1 MFFHGQFIL
10 TTLGHNFSFSVLK
23 SREKAKDD
31 SSRLRFL
38 MSLKGQVLRW
48 TFSLRESKSNE
59 SDYYGESR
67 KKGLPDQSKNCN
79 IHLGD
84 KLKRNYQG
92 LMYGN
97 QSSRMLCSVHCD
109 R

>member
-1 MFFHGQFIL
+1 M
-10 TTLGHNFSFSVLK
+10 LGHNFSFLVFK
-23 SREKAKDD
+23 IWEKAKDD
-31 SSRLRFL
+31 SSLLRFL

-48 TFSLRESKSNE
+48 TFSFRESKRNE
-59 SDYYGESR
+59 NDYSGESR
-67 KKGLPDQSKNCN
+67 QKGLLDQSQNCN

-92 LMYGN
+92 FMYSG

-109 R
+109 Q